1 MNSANIRKQ
10 HGSIHRIREFELEKV
25 SSAQFKV
32 VSLVFPVQLKFFIF
46 FFTTKPK
53 GELIG

>member
-32 VSLVFPVQLKFFIF
+32 VLLVFPAQMKFFIF